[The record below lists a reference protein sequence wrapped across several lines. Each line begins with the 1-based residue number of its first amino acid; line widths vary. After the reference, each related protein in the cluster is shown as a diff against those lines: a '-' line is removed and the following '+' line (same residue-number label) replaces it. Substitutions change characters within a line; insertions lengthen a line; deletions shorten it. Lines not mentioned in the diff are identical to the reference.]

1 LDGGKICEVLK
12 LDKKKK
18 EDGIKIGTVTRDMMD
33 WQVFSLLAL
42 LVESTN
48 TGTKVQILTL
58 RAAFTAETRDMMD
71 WQPLHASFTCFTGT
85 KYKY

>member
-33 WQVFSLLAL
+33 WQVLNYLCMYLCSHKLDKKKL
-42 LVESTN
+42 
-48 TGTKVQILTL
+48 I
-58 RAAFTAETRDMMD
+58 
-71 WQPLHASFTCFTGT
+71 
-85 KYKY
+85 

>member
-1 LDGGKICEVLK
+1 MLK

-42 LVESTN
+42 LVQSTN
-48 TGTKVQILTL
+48 TGTKVQIQEDGIKIGTV
-58 RAAFTAETRDMMD
+58 TRDMMD
-71 WQPLHASFTCFTGT
+71 WQVL
-85 KYKY
+85 KYVCMYLSSCKLDKKKLI